1 MKRESAH
8 SFAPHL
14 LPAHQP
20 IASLRTYYRL
30 TKPGIVYGNCL
41 TAAAG
46 FFLAAK
52 VQPDF
57 WVFAA
62 MLIGIALVMASACVF
77 NNYIDRRIDAVM
89 ARTRK
94 RALAAGNVSVQS
106 ALLFGV
112 ILGAIGLL
120 SLAVGTNSLTVIIAF
135 VGMIIY
141 IALYGYW
148 KRRSVYG
155 TVVGS
160 LAGAVPPVV
169 GYCAVTSRFDAGAL
183 LLLLILA
190 LWQMPHF
197 YAIAMFRHDDYKA
210 AGIPVLPVVH
220 GMKAA
225 KIHILSYIAAFT
237 AAVWAFSIAG
247 YTGYIFAAVMTVV
260 GLMWFGVGLRRFTNK
275 EDAKWARTMFSTS
288 LLVLLALSVM
298 LAVGGILP

>member
-1 MKRESAH
+1 
-8 SFAPHL
+8 
-14 LPAHQP
+14 
-20 IASLRTYYRL
+20 
-30 TKPGIVYGNCL
+30 
-41 TAAAG
+41 
-46 FFLAAK
+46 
-52 VQPDF
+52 
-57 WVFAA
+57 

-89 ARTRK
+89 ARTRR
-94 RALAAGNVSVQS
+94 RALAAGRVSVQS

-112 ILGAIGLL
+112 ILGTLGLL
-120 SLAVGTNSLTVIIAF
+120 SLAVGTNALTMMIAF
-135 VGMIIY
+135 AGMIIY

-169 GYCAVTSRFDAGAL
+169 GYCAVTNRFDAGAL

-197 YAIAMFRHDDYKA
+197 YAIAMFRYDDYKA
-210 AGIPVLPVVH
+210 AGIPVLPVVQ

-225 KIHILSYIAAFT
+225 KIQILSYVVAFT
-237 AAVWAFSIAG
+237 TAVWTFSIAG
-247 YTGYIFAAVMTVV
+247 YTGYTFAAAMTLV
-260 GLMWFGVGLRRFTNK
+260 GLTWFGVGLRNYTNK
-275 EDAKWARTMFSTS
+275 DDTKWARTMFTTS